1 MTTARRAAAG
11 LSALVSGV
19 LMLVIGSPV
28 ALANVGPPDPS
39 ITSAPGTGTLPERVT
54 TVAVDQTSGFSV
66 WAVLLIALGAAAL
79 GALATMAMVRLAR
92 MHRTPMLP
100 A

>member
-11 LSALVSGV
+11 LSALVSCV

-39 ITSAPGTGTLPERVT
+39 TTTLPERVT

-66 WAVLLIALGAAAL
+66 LAVILIALAAAGL
-79 GALATMAMVRLAR
+79 GALATMATVRLAR